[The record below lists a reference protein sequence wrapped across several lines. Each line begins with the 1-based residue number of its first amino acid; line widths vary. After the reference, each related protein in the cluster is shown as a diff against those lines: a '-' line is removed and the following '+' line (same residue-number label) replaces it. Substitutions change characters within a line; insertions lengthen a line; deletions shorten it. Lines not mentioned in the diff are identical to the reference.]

1 MKSMKTKLLVLILL
15 ISTITFS
22 QTGGNTAFQ
31 LLDLHFNARSL
42 GLGGDFIS
50 VKDKDVNMGVAN
62 ASLLNEKMNKDI
74 SFSSSL
80 MAGGINYGNLSY
92 GYKLKDIAMMSSYI
106 QYIAYGKFDR
116 TAVNGTKEGTFSPF
130 EMIAGSSIGREINK
144 RLSVGANLNVL
155 YSQLETYSSVGASV
169 NFSGTFHNEEKGVLV
184 TLLAKNIGYQF
195 KSFTSNNTR
204 KPLPIDVQLASSY
217 KLPHAPFR
225 ISVLVHH
232 LHKWDLTYNDPTL
245 VPTIDPLTGEFI
257 PVERASWF
265 EKLGRHF
272 TFQLETLI
280 GKHFDIRVGFDYQR
294 RKELAL
300 AERPGIAGL
309 SFGAGLK
316 LKKFSLDYG
325 FMVYS
330 RAGFNNMITFS
341 TNLST
346 WKK

>member
-1 MKSMKTKLLVLILL
+1 MTTMKAKLLGLFIVTSALTLA
-15 ISTITFS
+15 
-22 QTGGNTAFQ
+22 QTGGNSSFQ
-31 LLDLHFNARSL
+31 LLGLHFNARSA
-42 GLGGDFIS
+42 GLGGNFIS

-62 ASLLNEKMNKDI
+62 ASLLNAKMDKDI

-80 MAGGINYGNLSY
+80 LSGGVNYGTLAY
-92 GYKLKDIAMMSSYI
+92 GYKLKEIAVMSSYI
-106 QYIAYGKFDR
+106 QYIAYGKMDR
-116 TAVNGTKEGTFSPF
+116 RTINGEKEGTFSPF
-130 EMIAGSSIGREINK
+130 EMIAGSSIGRELNP
-144 RLSVGANLNVL
+144 RLSVGANLNFL

-169 NFSGTFHNEEKGVLV
+169 NFSGTFHHEEKGILV
-184 TLLAKNIGYQF
+184 TVLAKNIGYQF
-195 KSFTSNNTR
+195 KSYTNNKSR
-204 KPLPIDVQLASSY
+204 KPLPIDVQLATSY

-232 LHKWDLTYNDPTL
+232 LNKWDLTYNDPTL
-245 VPTIDPLTGEFI
+245 QPTTDPLTGDI
-257 PVERASWF
+257 VPVPRASWF

-272 TFQLETLI
+272 TFQLETII
-280 GKHFDIRVGFDYQR
+280 GKHFDLRVGFDYQR

-316 LKKFSLDYG
+316 LRKFSLDYG
-325 FMVYS
+325 FIMYS

>member
-1 MKSMKTKLLVLILL
+1 MKAKLLI
-15 ISTITFS
+15 ISFLFGCLAYS
-22 QTGGNTAFQ
+22 QTGGNTSFQ

-50 VKDKDVNMGVAN
+50 VRDKDVNMGVAN
-62 ASLLNEKMNKDI
+62 ASLLNEQMNKDI

-92 GYKLKDIAMMSSYI
+92 GYKLKNIAMMSSYI

-130 EMIAGSSIGREINK
+130 EMIAGSSIGRELNK
-144 RLSVGANLNVL
+144 RLSIGANLNVL
-155 YSQLETYSSVGASV
+155 YSQLETYSSFGASV
-169 NFSGTFHNEEKGVLV
+169 NFSGTFHHEEKGVLV
-184 TLLAKNIGYQF
+184 TVLAKNIGYQF
-195 KSFTSNNTR
+195 KSYTTNKIR
-204 KPLPIDVQLASSY
+204 KPLPIDVQLATSY

-232 LHKWDLTYNDPTL
+232 LNKWDLTYNDPTL
-245 VPTIDPLTGEFI
+245 VPTTDPLTGEI
-257 PVERASWF
+257 VPVKKAGWF
-265 EKLGRHF
+265 EKFGRHF

-280 GKHFDIRVGFDYQR
+280 GKHFDLRVGFDYQR

-316 LKKFSLDYG
+316 LRKFSLDYG

>member
-1 MKSMKTKLLVLILL
+1 MTSMKAKLLGTFFL
-15 ISTITFS
+15 ISTLTYA
-22 QTGGNTAFQ
+22 QTGGNTSFQ

-62 ASLLNEKMNKDI
+62 ASLLNTQMNKDI

-92 GYKLKDIAMMSSYI
+92 GYELKDIAMMSSYI

-130 EMIAGSSIGREINK
+130 EMIAGSSIGRELNK
-144 RLSVGANLNVL
+144 RLSIGANLNIL
-155 YSQLETYSSVGASV
+155 YSQLETYSSLGASV
-169 NFSGTFHNEEKGVLV
+169 NISGTFHNEEKGVLV
-184 TLLAKNIGYQF
+184 TVLAKNIGYQF
-195 KSFTSNNTR
+195 KSYTSNKNR
-204 KPLPIDVQLASSY
+204 KPLPIDVQLATSY

-232 LHKWDLTYNDPTL
+232 LNKWDLTYNDPTL
-245 VPTIDPLTGEFI
+245 VPSTDPLTGELV

-280 GKHFDIRVGFDYQR
+280 GKHFDLRVGFDYQR

-300 AERPGIAGL
+300 ASRPGIAGL

-325 FMVYS
+325 FMIYS

>member
-1 MKSMKTKLLVLILL
+1 MKRMKAKLLGIFIFTSIL
-15 ISTITFS
+15 SS
-22 QTGGNTAFQ
+22 AQTGGNNSFQ
-31 LLDLHFNARSL
+31 LLGLHFNARSA
-42 GLGGDFIS
+42 GLGGNFIS

-62 ASLLNEKMNKDI
+62 ASLLNDKMNKDI

-80 MAGGINYGNLSY
+80 LSGGINYGTLAY
-92 GYKLKDIAMMSSYI
+92 GYKLKDIAVMSSYI
-106 QYIAYGKFDR
+106 QYIAYGKMER
-116 TAVNGTKEGTFSPF
+116 RAVNGELEGTFSPF
-130 EMIAGSSIGREINK
+130 EMIAGSSIGRELNP
-144 RLSVGANLNVL
+144 RLSIGANLNFL

-169 NFSGTFHNEEKGVLV
+169 NFSGTFHNEDKGVLV
-184 TLLAKNIGYQF
+184 TVLAKNIGYQF
-195 KSFTSNNTR
+195 KSYTSNKTR
-204 KPLPIDVQLASSY
+204 KPLPIDVQLATSY

-232 LHKWDLTYNDPTL
+232 LNKWDLTYNDPKVTS
-245 VPTIDPLTGEFI
+245 TIDPLSGAI
-257 PVERASWF
+257 NPAPKASWA

-280 GKHFDIRVGFDYQR
+280 GKHFDLRVGFDYQR

-316 LKKFSLDYG
+316 LRKFSLDYG
-325 FMVYS
+325 FILYS

>member
-1 MKSMKTKLLVLILL
+1 MSSMKTKFLTVLVLIN
-15 ISTITFS
+15 TFVYS
-22 QTGGNTAFQ
+22 QTGGNTSFQ

-62 ASLLNEKMNKDI
+62 ASLLNEQMNKDI

-92 GYKLKDIAMMSSYI
+92 GYKIKDIAMMSSYI

-116 TAVNGTKEGTFSPF
+116 TAINGTKEGTFSPF

-144 RLSVGANLNVL
+144 RLSIGANLNIL
-155 YSQLETYSSVGASV
+155 YSQLETYSSFGASV
-169 NFSGTFHNEEKGVLV
+169 NFSGAFHHEEKGVLV

-195 KSFTSNNTR
+195 KSYTNNKSR
-204 KPLPIDVQLASSY
+204 KPLPVDVQLATSY

-232 LHKWDLTYNDPTL
+232 LNKWDLTYNDPTL
-245 VPTIDPLTGEFI
+245 KPTTDPLTGEII
-257 PVERASWF
+257 PVKKASWF

-280 GKHFDIRVGFDYQR
+280 GKHFDLRVGFDYQR

-325 FMVYS
+325 FLVYS

>member
-1 MKSMKTKLLVLILL
+1 MKAKLLSIFFLL
-15 ISTITFS
+15 SSFVYA
-22 QTGGNTAFQ
+22 QTGGNTSFQ
-31 LLDLHFNARSL
+31 LLGLHFNARSA
-42 GLGGDFIS
+42 GLGGNFIS

-80 MAGGINYGNLSY
+80 LAGGINYGTLAY
-92 GYKLKDIAMMSSYI
+92 GYKLKDIAVMSSYI

-116 TAVNGTKEGTFSPF
+116 TAVNGEKEGTFSPF
-130 EMIAGSSIGREINK
+130 EMIGGTSIGRELNP
-144 RLSVGANLNVL
+144 RLSIGANVNFL
-155 YSQLETYSSVGASV
+155 YSQLETYSSIGASV
-169 NFSGTFHNEEKGVLV
+169 NFSGTFYHEEKGVLV
-184 TLLAKNIGYQF
+184 TVLAKNIGYQF
-195 KSFTSNNTR
+195 KSYTSNKSR
-204 KPLPIDVQLASSY
+204 KPLPIDVQLATSY
-217 KLPHAPFR
+217 KLPKAPFR

-232 LHKWDLTYNDPTL
+232 LNKWDLTYNDPTL
-245 VPTIDPLTGEFI
+245 KPTIDPLTGEI
-257 PVERASWF
+257 VPVERASWF

-272 TFQLETLI
+272 TFQLEALI
-280 GKHFDIRVGFDYQR
+280 GKHVDLRVGFDYQR

-316 LKKFSLDYG
+316 LRKFSLDYG
-325 FMVYS
+325 FILYS

>member
-1 MKSMKTKLLVLILL
+1 MKAKLLGLFIVTSALA
-15 ISTITFS
+15 FA
-22 QTGGNTAFQ
+22 QTGGNTSFQ
-31 LLDLHFNARSL
+31 LLGLHFNARSA
-42 GLGGDFIS
+42 GLGGNFIS

-62 ASLLNEKMNKDI
+62 ASLLNAKMDKDI

-80 MAGGINYGNLSY
+80 LSGGVNYGTLAY
-92 GYKLKDIAMMSSYI
+92 GYKLKEIAVMSSYI
-106 QYIAYGKFDR
+106 QYIAYGKMDR
-116 TAVNGTKEGTFSPF
+116 RTINGEKEGTFSPF
-130 EMIAGSSIGREINK
+130 EMIAGSSIGRELNP
-144 RLSVGANLNVL
+144 RLSIGANLNFL

-169 NFSGTFHNEEKGVLV
+169 NFSGTFHNEDKGVLV
-184 TLLAKNIGYQF
+184 TVLAKNIGYQF
-195 KSFTSNNTR
+195 KSYTNNKSR
-204 KPLPIDVQLASSY
+204 KPLPIDVQLATSY

-225 ISVLVHH
+225 ISVLLHH
-232 LHKWDLTYNDPTL
+232 LNKWDLTYNDPTL
-245 VPTIDPLTGEFI
+245 QPTTDPLTGEI
-257 PVERASWF
+257 VPVPRASWF

-280 GKHFDIRVGFDYQR
+280 GKHFDLRVGFDYQR
-294 RKELAL
+294 RQELAL

-316 LKKFSLDYG
+316 LRKFSLDYG
-325 FMVYS
+325 FIMYS